1 MDVGPVER
9 RSGNNASRLFPLLA
23 RGAGT
28 TTGAVLV
35 VAIGYFVVAM
45 LSLLLAIEHTN
56 ATPVWPPTGI
66 ALAAVLALGYRV
78 GPGIFAGAFFANILT
93 LTGTGFSIPHS
104 AIIGLVAASGNTLE
118 ALVGSALIRRFSGSV
133 YPFESVRG
141 VFVFVLFGALL
152 STMIS
157 STVGAT
163 SFCLLQGDWPLYHRL
178 WVTWWLGDA
187 TGAIVVVPLCLGWT
201 KLKPSEW
208 KPGRIAEALL
218 LCVLLALVSCIV
230 FVGDSPLKYLTLP
243 ILLWVILRFGLFE
256 VSLSIAILSGLAV
269 FGTIRSVGTVSA
281 GTLGNSLLFL
291 QSYICVIAMTASFL
305 SVVVRT
311 QKKTESAL
319 RSSKVFA
326 DAVID
331 SVPGAFY
338 VLDTRGRLV
347 RWNRFLEE
355 LNELPPEDLLE
366 TDSLRNIQA
375 EDRELLAAKMSEALE
390 EGESQAEGRI
400 HTKSGIRHFLFTG
413 RRADIEG
420 VAYIVGSAIDITER
434 KVAELKLSE
443 HQRDLEKTIESRTAQ
458 LTEANERLAS
468 GIKECMEIEGNL
480 AESEKKYRDLV
491 EGANSAILR
500 WTSNGSITFVNRFAQ
515 QFFGYSE
522 AEIIGR
528 RIVGTIVPSVD
539 SSGRNL
545 SSLAEDVFENPENYA
560 LNENENIRKN
570 GERVWVSWTNKPVLD
585 SEGRIV
591 EMLSVGNDITSRKL
605 AEVRLNNTLVEL
617 AAAKE
622 RAEAADH
629 LKSAFLATMSHELRT
644 PLNSIIGFT
653 GIVLKGYV
661 GPLNE
666 EQTKQLSMVR
676 SSANHLLSL
685 INDVLDIS
693 KIEAGQ
699 LQVSFDSLDLRAVI
713 EQAVQSVRPAA
724 EKKGLF
730 LSIQLSSDVDTMIS
744 DQRRVG
750 QILLNLLSNAVKFT
764 DRGAIYVKCEK
775 EQDGSVTVSVADTG
789 IGIKEEDMPRLFKA
803 FQQVDSGT
811 TRKYEG
817 TGLGLYICQRL
828 LELLDGRIWVT
839 SKWNSGTTFY
849 FSLPDKRN
857 RS

>member
-1 MDVGPVER
+1 
-9 RSGNNASRLFPLLA
+9 
-23 RGAGT
+23 
-28 TTGAVLV
+28 
-35 VAIGYFVVAM
+35 
-45 LSLLLAIEHTN
+45 
-56 ATPVWPPTGI
+56 
-66 ALAAVLALGYRV
+66 
-78 GPGIFAGAFFANILT
+78 
-93 LTGTGFSIPHS
+93 
-104 AIIGLVAASGNTLE
+104 
-118 ALVGSALIRRFSGSV
+118 
-133 YPFESVRG
+133 
-141 VFVFVLFGALL
+141 
-152 STMIS
+152 
-157 STVGAT
+157 
-163 SFCLLQGDWPLYHRL
+163 
-178 WVTWWLGDA
+178 
-187 TGAIVVVPLCLGWT
+187 
-201 KLKPSEW
+201 
-208 KPGRIAEALL
+208 
-218 LCVLLALVSCIV
+218 
-230 FVGDSPLKYLTLP
+230 
-243 ILLWVILRFGLFE
+243 
-256 VSLSIAILSGLAV
+256 
-269 FGTIRSVGTVSA
+269 
-281 GTLGNSLLFL
+281 
-291 QSYICVIAMTASFL
+291 
-305 SVVVRT
+305 
-311 QKKTESAL
+311 
-319 RSSKVFA
+319 
-326 DAVID
+326 
-331 SVPGAFY
+331 
-338 VLDTRGRLV
+338 
-347 RWNRFLEE
+347 
-355 LNELPPEDLLE
+355 
-366 TDSLRNIQA
+366 
-375 EDRELLAAKMSEALE
+375 
-390 EGESQAEGRI
+390 
-400 HTKSGIRHFLFTG
+400 
-413 RRADIEG
+413 
-420 VAYIVGSAIDITER
+420 
-434 KVAELKLSE
+434 
-443 HQRDLEKTIESRTAQ
+443 
-458 LTEANERLAS
+458 
-468 GIKECMEIEGNL
+468 MEIEGNL

-839 SKWNSGTTFY
+839 STNGTQARPSTSACLTRGTDHEEDHPDNRRQRTEPFISSRSYWRNTDTTSRPPGTVRRASRWRRCETRPDPARRATTGHGWIRSGASFEE
-849 FSLPDKRN
+849 
-857 RS
+857 